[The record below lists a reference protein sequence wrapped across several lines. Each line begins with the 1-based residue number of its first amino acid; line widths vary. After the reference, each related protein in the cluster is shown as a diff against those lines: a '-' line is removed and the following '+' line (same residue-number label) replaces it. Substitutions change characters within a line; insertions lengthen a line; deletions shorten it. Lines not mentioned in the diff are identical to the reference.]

1 LAIGRVVRA
10 IAGFYYVESLEGG
23 QPVECSIRGKLK
35 LGTKSLLVGDQVEYV
50 INDGQGLITEI
61 LPRQSVLLRPYIANT
76 NCIVLVF
83 AHQNPDPSNIL
94 VTKFLVLA
102 SASGIPYLIV
112 FNKSDLVSKVK
123 MQRLADT
130 YRGYGYQVICTS
142 VINNLGKR
150 TLKQALNG
158 KITVFAGPSGV
169 GKSALV
175 NMIAPGLKLK
185 TGTLS
190 EKIGRGKHTTREVQ
204 LLKINASSY
213 IADTPGFSQID
224 FDWLKPEELAD
235 HFPDFY
241 NYQGKCKFN
250 TCIHQN
256 EPGCLV
262 KKAVDDG
269 QMDKLR
275 YESYIE
281 LLQEVK
287 KFWDNRYR

>member
-1 LAIGRVVRA
+1 MAIGRVIRA

-35 LGTKSLLVGDQVEYV
+35 LGPESLLVGDKVEYKS
-50 INDGQGLITEI
+50 NGQGLITAI
-61 LPRQSVLLRPYIANT
+61 LPRESVLKRPYVANI

-83 AHQNPDPSNIL
+83 AHQNPDPSDIL

-102 SASGIPYLIV
+102 SASGIPHLIV
-112 FNKSDLVSKVK
+112 FNKSDLVSKHKVQK
-123 MQRLADT
+123 LADT
-130 YRGYGYQVICTS
+130 YRRYGYQVICTS

-158 KITVFAGPSGV
+158 KLTAFAGPSGV

-175 NMIAPGLKLK
+175 NMIAPGLKLR
-185 TGTLS
+185 TGMVS

-204 LLKINASSY
+204 LLRINADSY
-213 IADTPGFSQID
+213 VADTPGFSQID
-224 FDWLKPEELAD
+224 FDWLRPEELAD
-235 HFPDFY
+235 HFPDFH

-250 TCIHQN
+250 TCIHLN
-256 EPGCLV
+256 EPGCQV
-262 KKAVDDG
+262 KNAVDEG
-269 QMDKLR
+269 RMDKIR

-281 LLQEVK
+281 LLQEIK